1 MADRQ
6 NREINEHE
14 SHPVATHPDRSI
26 NAYYPGYPT
35 PYGAD
40 IEDEDGFD
48 FWATVYMLWRR
59 KWLMLAIVFVGV
71 SASIILNLQT
81 VPLYRAV
88 TTIEIQEQEQ
98 QILEQGSLSATGNI
112 DNEFMETQ
120 FALLRSFHPNYA
132 NSALTKPKTARTSAV
147 QFRAQMAELVDALRS
162 GRSVLLDVEVRVLF
176 WAPSPPI
183 ATKQA
188 FEADASVS
196 GKITSATNNLNNDI
210 FVLRFLFRLVGTDP
224 IFSALPGLT
233 CSYVRPSLAP

>member
-98 QILEQGSLSATGNI
+98 QILEQGSLSATGSI

-120 FALLRSFHPNYA
+120 FALLRSRSLAERVADMLDLPSDAAYA
-132 NSALTKPKTARTSAV
+132 DQSLGRTERLNQATSVLSENISVKP
-147 QFRAQMAELVDALRS
+147 E
-162 GRSVLLDVEVRVLF
+162 GRSRIIRVEYT
-176 WAPSPPI
+176 SPIPQETSRI
-183 ATKQA
+183 ANALVETFIETALERKYNTSPWQGGG
-188 FEADASVS
+188 VS
-196 GKITSATNNLNNDI
+196 E
-210 FVLRFLFRLVGTDP
+210 
-224 IFSALPGLT
+224 
-233 CSYVRPSLAP
+233 